1 MILFL
6 ETYKSKQSIKELIEY
21 LDSMAT
27 TNGYSA
33 TKTCEYKQNYNL
45 HIKELKF
52 LFNSFIEKE
61 NN

>member
-1 MILFL
+1 MFLNISEIMILFL

-33 TKTCEYKQNYNL
+33 TKTAEYKR
-45 HIKELKF
+45 IKI
-52 LFNSFIEKE
+52 FI
-61 NN
+61 

>member
-1 MILFL
+1 MNIIKKKTFIQK
-6 ETYKSKQSIKELIEY
+6 YFSIKELIEY

-52 LFNSFIEKE
+52 LFNTFIEK
-61 NN
+61 